1 MKQGSE
7 TYRMTSGRKT
17 GLLRR
22 IYEHRIAYLMLSPV
36 IVGFFVFTLYPQVWV
51 LSLSFFR
58 YDGFRDPTWLGLQNF
73 VRLFERDP
81 LWWRSVWNTFY
92 FTFGKL
98 AMELP
103 LALVLAVILN
113 RELAG
118 RNFFRGLFFL
128 PHVTS
133 TAIMALI
140 FFFIYSP
147 YQGIL
152 NGILQTFGI
161 IREPIEWLG
170 TGGNAMFSTMLV
182 SVWQN
187 FGINMVLFLAGLQ
200 AIPDDLFESAEID
213 GANAAQ
219 RFWYI
224 TIPALGRMLQVIVML
239 AIIGSL
245 KSFDLFR
252 VLTRGGP
259 GTDTTV
265 MMLYIFNYFFDR
277 GALGSGA
284 TIPQYGYASAL
295 GVIASII
302 IAMITGVYLWWS
314 RRLARNQL

>member
-1 MKQGSE
+1 MKREITADDVTQL
-7 TYRMTSGRKT
+7 RRP
-17 GLLRR
+17 GLLQRMW
-22 IYEHRIAYLMLSPV
+22 EHRIAYLMLSPV

-58 YDGFRDPTWLGLQNF
+58 YDGFREAQWLGLQNF
-73 VRLFERDP
+73 VRLFQRDP

-92 FTFGKL
+92 FSFGKL

-113 RELAG
+113 RQLAG

-133 TAIMALI
+133 TAIMALV
-140 FFFIYSP
+140 FYFIYAP

-152 NGILQTFGI
+152 NGLLQSLGLIT
-161 IREPIEWLG
+161 EPIDWLG
-170 TGGNAMFSTMLV
+170 TGNAMFSTMVV

-245 KSFDLFR
+245 RSFDLFR

-259 GTDTTV
+259 GTETTV

-277 GALGSGA
+277 GALGAGA

-314 RRLARNQL
+314 RRLAQNQG